1 MRNQAPMVSPIQE
14 VTEPNT
20 ATATPLTSV
29 TPTSEM
35 TCITPTNDEPGD
47 EDYGDGYGSD
57 EPGNDLVDSFSE
69 DVPSLKSQSQSGMPT
84 ESTIFFQEAEMKIE
98 QEIQK
103 EEEDAFEAEER
114 RIAAEIQAGKTLV
127 DNITSKIHISFFFEY
142 SVDHG
147 GIVFEPKS
155 GIHGSKL
162 VGRSPRTGKLG
173 NSGPNRNR
181 NEKL

>member
-114 RIAAEIQAGKTLV
+114 RIAAEIKAGKTLV
-127 DNITSKIHISFFFEY
+127 ISISFNFEY
-142 SVDHG
+142 SAEHG

-155 GIHGSKL
+155 GKSGIHGSKP
-162 VGRSPRTGKLG
+162 VGRSPRIGK
-173 NSGPNRNR
+173 NC
-181 NEKL
+181 EI

>member
-127 DNITSKIHISFFFEY
+127 GIRISKIPFISVLSNILCTMVRFG
-142 SVDHG
+142 VLWMT
-147 GIVFEPKS
+147 
-155 GIHGSKL
+155 GST
-162 VGRSPRTGKLG
+162 SDW
-173 NSGPNRNR
+173 
-181 NEKL
+181 

>member
-20 ATATPLTSV
+20 ATATPLGSV

-114 RIAAEIQAGKTLV
+114 RIAAEIEAGKIPNSIDKTLSSLRTV
-127 DNITSKIHISFFFEY
+127 PY
-142 SVDHG
+142 GRVR
-147 GIVFEPKS
+147 
-155 GIHGSKL
+155 GSLIKTKMNCNAKEL
-162 VGRSPRTGKLG
+162 KC
-173 NSGPNRNR
+173 
-181 NEKL
+181 